1 MLLDEE
7 RYASVIEYGR
17 DAVIKIN
24 EGNLKEGFESADKGW
39 DAFPESGAKWNQGY
53 GYAKSFFNKAIENND
68 LVNAKIWLERMTEN
82 NDNLH
87 NFDEELEEVK
97 TQTQTLVYWQNM
109 KGKYA
114 YESGDLDKAFEI
126 WQKLVKIKAVS
137 YRYFEYDDPKYKE
150 FYKSRR

>member
-1 MLLDEE
+1 MLLDAEK
-7 RYASVIEYGR
+7 YASVIEYGK
-17 DAVIKIN
+17 DAVTKIN

-39 DAFPESGAKWNQGY
+39 SAFPESGAKWNQGY

-68 LVNAKIWLERMTEN
+68 LVNAKIWLDRMTEN

-87 NFDEELEEVK
+87 NFDEELEH
-97 TQTQTLVYWQNM
+97 M

-114 YESGDLDKAFEI
+114 YESGELDKAFEI
-126 WQKLVKIKAVS
+126 WQKIVKIKAVS

-150 FYKSRR
+150 FYKSRKYKEFYKSRK